1 MGDKSP
7 TGLTKIESLL
17 TQMGISEE
25 ATKEFINVC
34 QEWHKTEKDKLQEEY
49 KVRLEKAKKL
59 CVEEV
64 EAHKANLSR
73 GVKMFLENQGD
84 IIRKASEKKAAIAE
98 SDAVNQ
104 LKKIKS
110 LLGGI
115 DVDSAVNAQAL
126 QAESKKNA
134 ELVGQVAAL
143 TESLNKERAK
153 AAKLGELSE
162 KSLSRQRELEKT
174 ITEHKQLLSEAK
186 NSITKSKTTLAEGK
200 VKAQKPTTA
209 KKTPIS
215 ESEVGTGKGK
225 VTTESSSDIDEIVAL
240 ME

>member
-1 MGDKSP
+1 MDKSSS
-7 TGLTKIESLL
+7 GLSKIESLL
-17 TQMGISEE
+17 KQMGISEE
-25 ATKEFINVC
+25 ATKEFVTVC

-115 DVDSAVNAQAL
+115 DVDGAVNAQAV

-134 ELVGQVAAL
+134 ELVGQVATL
-143 TESLNKERAK
+143 TESLSKERAK

-174 ITEHKQLLSEAK
+174 ITEHKQLLTEAR
-186 NSITKSKTTLAEGK
+186 NSLSKGKTTLAEGK
-200 VKAQKPTTA
+200 VKAQKPKTA
-209 KKTPIS
+209 RKPIS
-215 ESEVGTGKGK
+215 ESDVGKGK
-225 VTTESSSDIDEIVAL
+225 GSVVTESESDIDKIAAL